1 MYTQLDAKISRF
13 VDINLRDSQLSLL
26 TLHIDALWPTICGV
40 LNKSTA
46 TKT

>member
-13 VDINLRDSQLSLL
+13 VVVNLRDSQLSLL
-26 TLHIDALWPTICGV
+26 TQHIDARWPTICDV